1 VALSPLLARELSFIR
16 HHSTMLI
23 DMPMK
28 GYHKRHHL
36 FRLAL
41 EGRK

>member
-1 VALSPLLARELSFIR
+1 VALSPLVGARAVHIR
-16 HHSTMLI
+16 HHGTMLI